1 MYLQQLSSQS
11 ALHLLHFSVHCH
23 ECRDLACIDV
33 NTCVSCEDT
42 CNGAFTV
49 WYAARS
55 AGSEAGL

>member
-23 ECRDLACIDV
+23 ECRDLTCIDV
-33 NTCVSCEDT
+33 NNVSNKDT